1 MSTRDTLNIPEKTT
15 THPRYDAYKDSGVE
29 WLGEIPESW
38 QAIRLRFL
46 LVTSPSKS
54 EVKGRDPETE
64 VSFVPMEAVG
74 EEGGLDLSETKP
86 IEGVIDGYTY
96 FRDGDVVVAKITP
109 CFENGKGA
117 LATGLQSGVGFG
129 TTELHV
135 LRPGDHLEA
144 RFLFYATMSHPFRKI
159 GESTMYGAGGQQR
172 VSDDFIQNLNWPI
185 PPLPE
190 QRAIA
195 AYLDRETERIDALVA
210 KKERLI
216 ELLEEKRTALISH
229 AVTKG
234 LDDDAEMKDSG
245 VEWLD
250 EIPAGW
256 ETRKVKYAA
265 SIQRGVFS
273 HRPRNDPRLY
283 EGDHPFI
290 QTGDI
295 AGAGKFIDSYEQTLN
310 DEGLMVSRKFPSGTL
325 VMTIAANIGDLAITK
340 FAACFP
346 DSIVSMTP
354 NPDLSQEY
362 LYYVLTAMR
371 DSLRKASVANTQLNL
386 NVERIGNLYMTVP
399 PRNEQRR
406 IVATLNDET
415 VILDRLASKVRDGI
429 DRLKEYRTA
438 LVSSAVTGRIDVR
451 GD

>member
-1 MSTRDTLNIPEKTT
+1 MSTSDTPNIPETT
-15 THPRYDAYKDSGVE
+15 TAHPRYDAYKDSGVE
-29 WLGEIPESW
+29 WLGEIPEHWETVALKYVTRFNNGASFSSSDW
-38 QAIRLRFL
+38 QSEGIPIIRISNLNGDTNFNC
-46 LVTSPSKS
+46 
-54 EVKGRDPETE
+54 
-64 VSFVPMEAVG
+64 VSV
-74 EEGGLDLSETKP
+74 EEDVDLSHHVRQGDLLFAWSGNRGTSFGPHIWDKKGLHYLNQHIYKLTDYDLDARYFYWALKGVTHYVEEQAHGIIGMVHITQAKLGATK
-86 IEGVIDGYTY
+86 
-96 FRDGDVVVAKITP
+96 
-109 CFENGKGA
+109 
-117 LATGLQSGVGFG
+117 
-129 TTELHV
+129 
-135 LRPGDHLEA
+135 
-144 RFLFYATMSHPFRKI
+144 
-159 GESTMYGAGGQQR
+159 
-172 VSDDFIQNLNWPI
+172 I
-185 PPLPE
+185 PAISLPE

-195 AYLDRETERIDALVA
+195 AYLDRETERIDTLVA

-245 VEWLD
+245 VEWLGK
-250 EIPAGW
+250 IPTGW
-256 ETRKVKYAA
+256 QKRKVKYAA

-295 AGAGKFIDSYEQTLN
+295 AGAGKFVDSYEQTLN
-310 DEGLMVSRKFPSGTL
+310 DAGLSVSRKFPPGTL

-354 NPDLSQEY
+354 KSGLDQEY

-371 DSLRKASVANTQLNL
+371 NSLRKASVANTQLNL

-399 PRNEQRR
+399 PWNEQRQ
-406 IVATLNDET
+406 IVARLNDEAAM
-415 VILDRLASKVRDGI
+415 LERLAARVRDGI

-438 LVSSAVTGRIDVR
+438 LISAAVTGQIDVQEAV
-451 GD
+451 